1 MKCWDAN
8 VEIRPTAKELY
19 QLLRKWKSNKNDE
32 DSEIYSQINESN
44 KIKYKLRKKSLK
56 THPVHPQAIY
66 TSRLL
71 SFKHLPEPVNSSGI
85 TSVNLSK

>member
-32 DSEIYSQINESN
+32 DSEIYSQINE
-44 KIKYKLRKKSLK
+44 K
-56 THPVHPQAIY
+56 
-66 TSRLL
+66 
-71 SFKHLPEPVNSSGI
+71 PVNSSGI
-85 TSVNLSK
+85 TSINLISECFDCQLNELDLNDQDD